1 MAESASHMEYVT
13 TIRRQVRSMLPEC
26 EYLHVFVDSP
36 YEKETPPHVINNF
49 RPDLY
54 YCHNDHLIIGEAK
67 TDDDFNRPH
76 SIEQYLSYLQECHSF
91 QGDSLLIL
99 SGSWRISASF
109 ANLMRNMQAQ
119 NNLHVRVMILNE
131 MGVYKDMK

>member
-1 MAESASHMEYVT
+1 MAESAAHMEYVR
-13 TIRRQVRSMLPEC
+13 IIQGHVRSMLPEC
-26 EYLHVFVDSP
+26 ENIHVLVDSP
-36 YEKETPPHVINNF
+36 YVKETPPHIINNF

-76 SIEQYLSYLQECHSF
+76 SIEQYLSYLRECHSF
-91 QGDSLLIL
+91 LGDSLLIL

-119 NNLHVRVMILNE
+119 NNLHVQVMILNE
-131 MGVYKDMK
+131 MGVYKVMK

>member
-1 MAESASHMEYVT
+1 MAESAAHMEYVK
-13 TIRRQVRSMLPEC
+13 IIQGYVRSMLPEC

-54 YCHNDHLIIGEAK
+54 YCHNDHLILGEAK
-67 TDDDFNRPH
+67 TDDDFDRPH
-76 SIEQYLSYLQECHSF
+76 SIEQYLSYLHECHSF

-109 ANLMRNMQAQ
+109 ANLLRNMQAQ
-119 NNLHVRVMILNE
+119 NYLHARVVILNE